1 MRKEYLVGK
10 LKTKPEKDSDFYSL
24 PLTALLTKKSSCAIP
39 LGMDILLHENLAL
52 RYEKNKKKYM
62 CAIPLGMDIIL
73 HENLALRY
81 EKNKKNICVLRPA
94 ITQIFVH
101 GP

>member
-1 MRKEYLVGK
+1 MRK
-10 LKTKPEKDSDFYSL
+10 
-24 PLTALLTKKSSCAIP
+24 I
-39 LGMDILLHENLAL
+39 
-52 RYEKNKKKYM
+52 KKYM